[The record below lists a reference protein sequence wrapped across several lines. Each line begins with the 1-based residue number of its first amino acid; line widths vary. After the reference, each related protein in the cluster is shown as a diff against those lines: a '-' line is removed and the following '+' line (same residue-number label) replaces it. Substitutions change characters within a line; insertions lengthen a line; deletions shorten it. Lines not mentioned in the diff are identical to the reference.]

1 MDELKL
7 SSCGGGAGLG
17 NGVPGVFTKG
27 ARRAEMLDEWNDKYA
42 GNQLSRCH
50 VIKALVIDVTDA
62 SVPQVDFFCEYPG
75 RAGDLRRRV
84 WS

>member
-7 SSCGGGAGLG
+7 SSCSGGAGLG

-27 ARRAEMLDEWNDKYA
+27 ARCTDMLDERNDRYA
-42 GNQLSRCH
+42 GNQLPGCH
-50 VIKALVIDVTDA
+50 VIKALVIYVTDA
-62 SVPQVDFFCEYPG
+62 SLPQVNFFCWYPS
-75 RAGDLRRRV
+75 RVGDLWHRV